1 MVNENNLS
9 RITRMNQDGTCKS
22 DERSEFAWNMRELL
36 ARKWSSLIWGQ
47 SYVFQSDNDKISTEF
62 GKWERLNKFKEILM
76 FVERYASKYGRCVIT
91 LNKTKSG
98 DITLNIPNP
107 FYFSGI
113 GKVVVQPQLAVIWQ
127 NYVIDQRMFVI
138 KTTYDT
144 KKVVNDVF
152 FKDQNENVRIY
163 DKQAEILEQLQIEK
177 EWYHNLGFVPVVE
190 VQNIPL
196 VQFYFNNWE
205 FITLADWYPAYLWEG
220 LAFDTYTNLRKE
232 LFFCHARV
240 IVDNANQKTLNQIQ
254 ELGYENKIK
263 LNDYIIETES
273 GSDFKVQQG
282 NGDFTKYTSTLDH
295 IYDFY
300 FKCSGMSRFSE
311 GGGAQKTVAE
321 TSSIRAQMIESV
333 NQKINLR
340 TEQITDLIRKV
351 LAAKGLMDYW
361 EGKDEFIFKINGNI
375 IKDETSYIDNKL
387 KLIDA
392 GIITPVDLIQDLF
405 GVSRQE
411 AEEKYDENQ
420 EYLKQRMEQMGLTK
434 ESESDEDGEFNKE
447 TGEHKAPDKQGVA

>member
-1 MVNENNLS
+1 MISETSLK
-9 RITRMNQDGTCKS
+9 RITRTDSDGNCKN
-22 DERSEFAWNMRELL
+22 DAKSEFAWNMRELL

-47 SYVFQSDNDKISTEF
+47 GYVFQCENEKISKEF
-62 GKWERLNKFKEILM
+62 KKWERLNKFKEILL
-76 FVERYASKYGRCVIT
+76 FIERCASKHGRCIIT
-91 LNKTKSG
+91 INKTKSG

-107 FYFSGI
+107 FYFNGL

-138 KTTYDT
+138 KTTYDNQ
-144 KKVVNDVF
+144 KVVNNVY
-152 FKDQNENVRIY
+152 FKDQERNVRIY
-163 DKQAEILEQLQIEK
+163 DKEAEVLEKLQIEK
-177 EWYHNLGFVPVVE
+177 EWHHNLGFVPVVE
-190 VQNIPL
+190 VQNLPL
-196 VQFYFNNWE
+196 VQFYFNNLE
-205 FITLADWYPAYLWEG
+205 YITLADWYPAYLWEN

-232 LFFCHARV
+232 LYFCHARV
-240 IVDNANQKTLNQIQ
+240 IVENANQKTIQ
-254 ELGYENKIK
+254 QVREIGFENSVNLG
-263 LNDYIIETES
+263 DYILETET
-273 GSDFKVQQG
+273 GDNFKIQQG

-340 TEQITDLIRKV
+340 VEQISDLIRKV
-351 LAAKGLMDYW
+351 LAAKGLIDYW
-361 EGKDEFIFKINGNI
+361 EGDGEFTFKINGNI

-392 GIITPVDLIQDLF
+392 GIINQIDLIQDLF
-405 GVSRQE
+405 GISRDE
-411 AEEKYDENQ
+411 AKERYEENQ
-420 EYLKQRMEQMGLTK
+420 KHLEENMKMF
-434 ESESDEDGEFNKE
+434 ESETSDEGEFDRT
-447 TGEHKAPDKQGVA
+447 TGEHKSPDKQGVA